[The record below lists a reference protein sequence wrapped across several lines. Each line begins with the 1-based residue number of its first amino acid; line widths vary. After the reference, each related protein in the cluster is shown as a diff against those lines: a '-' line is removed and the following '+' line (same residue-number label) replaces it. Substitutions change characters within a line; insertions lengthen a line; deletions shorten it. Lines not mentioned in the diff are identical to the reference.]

1 MKHLSQDAIDYMN
14 GVWGFDT
21 CESLD
26 DVNLFWSRGYH
37 ELVAKR
43 LVDAGAVEGN
53 CKEAKE
59 MLRVAK
65 SIGPRIEWKLV
76 EAALKEQKYDLVCC
90 LGCNAHHY
98 LGEEYG
104 IDPWEYMKGRCQSCA
119 RGPMVTEFGFYT
131 KYDFKEAK

>member
-1 MKHLSQDAIDYMN
+1 MKYLSQETIDYMN

-26 DVNLFWSRGYH
+26 DVNLFWFRGYH

-43 LVDAGAVEGN
+43 LVDAGAVEAN
-53 CKEAKE
+53 CKQAKE

-65 SIGPRIEWKLV
+65 SIGPRIERRLV
-76 EAALKEQKYDLVCC
+76 DEALNEQSYDLICC

-98 LGEEYG
+98 IANEYG
-104 IDPWEYMKGRCQSCA
+104 IDRWEYIKGRCQSCA
-119 RGPMVTEFGFYT
+119 RGPMVPEAAFYHRMN
-131 KYDFKEAK
+131 KGAK